1 MRPFINHLISN
12 QLMVNHQVFEYKES
26 FKLESGA
33 VLPGF
38 ELHFTLYGKLNED
51 ASNVIWVCHA
61 LTGSSDFTQ
70 WWDGLFGKGKT
81 YNPENY
87 LIVCANTLGGNYGST
102 GPLTENPV
110 TGKPYYHSFPFITN
124 RDVVNS
130 FDLLRQHLGINQIHT
145 LIGGS
150 LGGQQALE
158 WAVNKPEVF
167 NHLILI
173 ASNAQHSPWGIAF
186 NETQRLAIDLD
197 PTWIED
203 HPMAG
208 MEGMKVARATALI
221 SYRNYNTYRQTQS
234 EENEDI
240 VDGFRAASY
249 QKYQGEKLAS
259 RFNAFTYW
267 TLSKAMDAHNVGRG
281 RGGVQNALSQLK
293 AITHIIGVDSDILFP
308 LREQIFLN
316 KHIEGSSLDVIR
328 SEYGHDGFLVETD
341 QITKSI
347 KEFYKRS
354 VQLKEKT
361 I

>member
-1 MRPFINHLISN
+1 
-12 QLMVNHQVFEYKES
+12 MVSHQIFEYTES
-26 FKLESGA
+26 FKLESG
-33 VLPGF
+33 VSLPGF
-38 ELHFTLYGKLNED
+38 QLHFTLYGKLNEE
-51 ASNVIWVCHA
+51 ANNVIWVCHA
-61 LTGSSDFTQ
+61 LTGNSDFTQ

-81 YNPENY
+81 YSPDNY
-87 LIVCANTLGGNYGST
+87 LIVCANTLGGSYGST
-102 GPLTENPV
+102 GPLSENPL
-110 TGKPYYHSFPFITN
+110 TGKPYYHSFPFLTN
-124 RDVVNS
+124 RDIINS
-130 FDLLRQHLGINQIHT
+130 FDLLREHLGIYQVHT

-158 WAVNKPEVF
+158 WAIKKPEVF
-167 NHLILI
+167 DSLILI
-173 ASNAQHSPWGIAF
+173 ATNAQHSPWGIAF
-186 NETQRLAIDLD
+186 NETQRLAIALD
-197 PTWIED
+197 STWSED
-203 HPMAG
+203 HPLAG

-234 EENEDI
+234 EEDED
-240 VDGFRAASY
+240 VTDDFKAASY

-281 RGGVQNALSQLK
+281 RGGAPKTLENLRAQ
-293 AITHIIGVDSDILFP
+293 THIIGVDSDILFP
-308 LREQIFLN
+308 LREQILLH
-316 KHIEGSSLDVIR
+316 KYIEGSSLDVIR

-354 VQLKEKT
+354 IPHKEKA